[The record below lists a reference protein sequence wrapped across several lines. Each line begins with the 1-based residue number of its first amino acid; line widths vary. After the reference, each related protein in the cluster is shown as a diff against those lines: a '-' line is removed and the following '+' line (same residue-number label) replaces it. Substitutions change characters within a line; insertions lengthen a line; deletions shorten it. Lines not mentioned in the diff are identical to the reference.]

1 MKKVT
6 KGPKNRIFQLPDTVV
21 STLNNYMLS
30 YTSPKSEF
38 SARQNLKWL
47 FILRNLMILSEMILI
62 VLSIY
67 GLNIRL
73 PEQPLWLV
81 ILSIIA
87 VNVYTSMRLQTN
99 DPVTELEIFSQLA
112 IDVFAITALLYLT
125 GGASNPI
132 TWVFLLPLIITAIM
146 LHQSYVWYMV
156 ILTTSLYTA
165 LMAYNIPLPS
175 IEPHMPDRN
184 MIYAEGTNFELLHQ
198 AHAMSDSNYFDLHIF
213 GMWFGFVFSAG
224 LVAYFVVELA
234 KTLKLQER
242 HLAEARENALR
253 DERVIAL
260 GTLAAS
266 AAHDMGTPLGTIAIV
281 AHELEQEY
289 PIHRFPDLHERLVI
303 MQQQI
308 NRCKT
313 ALSVMSASAGEMRAE
328 SGSAMLLTDYI
339 EEVIN
344 QWRTHKPTAKLS
356 LFIADG
362 PQLPVKIL
370 AELTLTHSI
379 INILNNAVEASP
391 AKKGV
396 EFHCWWDTE
405 HAIIK
410 IQDFG
415 PGLPPDLLN
424 FAGKQPVVSKKR
436 GLGVGLFL
444 AYSTINRLG
453 GKINLYNCESGGAC
467 VEITLPL
474 LQSENTFNDDDAGN

>member
-1 MKKVT
+1 
-6 KGPKNRIFQLPDTVV
+6 
-21 STLNNYMLS
+21 MLS
-30 YTSPKSEF
+30 YASYKSEF
-38 SARQNLKWL
+38 TARQNLKWL
-47 FILRNLMILSEMILI
+47 VILRNLMLLSEMILI

-87 VNVYTSMRLQTN
+87 VNVYTSMRLQTK
-99 DPVTELEIFSQLA
+99 DPVTELEIFSQLV
-112 IDVFAITALLYLT
+112 IDVLAITALLYLT

-156 ILTTSLYTA
+156 ILTTSMYTA

-175 IEPHMPDRN
+175 IEPHIPDSQIQN
-184 MIYAEGTNFELLHQ
+184 TNGGNYELLQ
-198 AHAMSDSNYFDLHIF
+198 QVHAMSDTHYFNLHIF

-224 LVAYFVVELA
+224 LVAFFVVELA
-234 KTLKLQER
+234 KTLKAQER
-242 HLAEARENALR
+242 NLAEARENALR
-253 DERVIAL
+253 DERVVAL

-281 AHELEQEY
+281 THELEQEY
-289 PIHRFPDLHERLVI
+289 PIHRFPDLHDRLII

-308 NRCKT
+308 DRCKK
-313 ALSVMSASAGEMRAE
+313 ALSVMSATAGEMRAE
-328 SGSAMLLTDYI
+328 SGSAMFLVDYI
-339 EEVIN
+339 DKVIN
-344 QWRTHKPTAKLS
+344 QWRTHKPTVKLNLFVTAELSCEAK
-356 LFIADG
+356 I
-362 PQLPVKIL
+362 I

-391 AKKGV
+391 PNKGI
-396 EFHCWWDTE
+396 EFHCSSNTD

-410 IQDFG
+410 IRDFG
-415 PGLPPDLLN
+415 PGLPPELIN
-424 FAGKQPVVSKKR
+424 FAGKQPVISKKR

-444 AYSTINRLG
+444 AYSTINRMG
-453 GKINLYNCESGGAC
+453 GKINFYNAESGGAC
-467 VEITLPL
+467 VEIILPL
-474 LQSENTFNDDDAGN
+474 LQPENNNDDDSGNG